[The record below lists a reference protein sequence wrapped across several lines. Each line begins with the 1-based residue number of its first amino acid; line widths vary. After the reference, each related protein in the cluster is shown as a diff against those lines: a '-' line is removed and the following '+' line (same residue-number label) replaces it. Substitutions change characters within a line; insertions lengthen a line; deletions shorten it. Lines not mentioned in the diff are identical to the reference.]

1 MKDEKK
7 VNFKNLSKVK
17 KIAIKRIKI
26 KSDRKKKLKDDEIE
40 TKLILKIILNKINS
54 NKKHGDQIWH
64 KKI

>member
-1 MKDEKK
+1 LKDEKK

-54 NKKHGDQIWH
+54 NKKHGDQI
-64 KKI
+64 